1 MSRGRTSSDN
11 SVENIDILKPII
23 IKMKIIK
30 RRKRDQRCSPIPI
43 KTPNPNDY
51 EFKNGMI
58 FLKITQ

>member
-1 MSRGRTSSDN
+1 MSRDRTSSDN
-11 SVENIDILKPII
+11 SVENIDISKPII
-23 IKMKIIK
+23 IKTK
-30 RRKRDQRCSPIPI
+30 RRKRDQRYSPIPI

>member
-1 MSRGRTSSDN
+1 MTRSRTSSDN
-11 SVENIDILKPII
+11 SIENIDISNPII
-23 IKMKIIK
+23 IKMKRMK
-30 RRKRDQRCSPIPI
+30 RRKREQRCSPIPI

>member
-1 MSRGRTSSDN
+1 MSRDRTSSDD
-11 SVENIDILKPII
+11 SVENIDISKPII
-23 IKMKIIK
+23 KMK

>member
-1 MSRGRTSSDN
+1 MSRDRTSSDN
-11 SVENIDILKPII
+11 SVENIDISKPII
-23 IKMKIIK
+23 IKTK